1 MTYAEASDRIKQLAF
16 YYQGVLELADALAE
30 AGTLDATI
38 VGLRAQREEG
48 ERALAEVQTQRQE
61 QIEALEAARVAADAM
76 LLDAKEQAAVLVDEA
91 TASAARLVDEARREA
106 ERCLNE
112 ERDSR
117 EAVLETVTQK
127 VLATQLALADLQ
139 AQATNAMG
147 AQQEA
152 MRKLTETQAELDL
165 IQSRARKLL
174 ETN

>member
-1 MTYAEASDRIKQLAF
+1 MVRGA
-16 YYQGVLELADALAE
+16 
-30 AGTLDATI
+30 
-38 VGLRAQREEG
+38 
-48 ERALAEVQTQRQE
+48 
-61 QIEALEAARVAADAM
+61 
-76 LLDAKEQAAVLVDEA
+76 
-91 TASAARLVDEARREA
+91 AARLVDEARREA